1 LPGGEFYHQPRL
13 LRITEK
19 ALTLT
24 TTTIGRATTQCD
36 TRTRFIPST
45 IQIPQPNGY
54 HQHGYHQQQYQQ
66 QQYYGGG
73 QRPAPNVIVVG
84 QPTTPTKGGAS
95 GATTTTSAGPSY
107 YPKV

>member
-1 LPGGEFYHQPRL
+1 MPGGEFYQPRL

-95 GATTTTSAGPSY
+95 GATTTTTSAGPSY

>member
-1 LPGGEFYHQPRL
+1 LPGGEFYQPR

-19 ALTLT
+19 TLTL

-73 QRPAPNVIVVG
+73 QRPASNVIVVG

-95 GATTTTSAGPSY
+95 GATTTTGAGPSY

>member
-1 LPGGEFYHQPRL
+1 LPGGEFYQPR

-19 ALTLT
+19 TLTL

-73 QRPAPNVIVVG
+73 QRPASNVIVVG